1 MKPYDKKNVTFNKS
15 KCEFSKDKCLYFGL
29 MFSKD
34 GVSPDPSKVQ
44 AIRATDPPRSA
55 KELNSFL
62 CTVQY
67 NARFVKMFS
76 SSTEKFRSLLKESKF
91 RWENEHQ
98 EAFEDLKNGLCEE
111 TTLTYLDPKAEHEVH
126 VYGCPLGISAT
137 LVQKSEKDGPWQVV
151 QYPSRS
157 LSDTETRYSQ
167 IELETLAVDFACKK
181 FHIYLYG
188 ITFTIITDHKPF
200 ETILNNPR
208 HQTSIRLQRI
218 RVRIMDYQFKVEY
231 RPGKDNIS
239 HYTSR
244 HPLPRDECSKQ
255 ELSTSKEIKQYV
267 NYMLQNNI
275 PRAIGKEELKKKRG
289 RRPDFAKT
297 LQVY

>member
-1 MKPYDKKNVTFNKS
+1 MKK
-15 KCEFSKDKCLYFGL
+15 
-29 MFSKD
+29 
-34 GVSPDPSKVQ
+34 
-44 AIRATDPPRSA
+44 
-55 KELNSFL
+55 FL
-62 CTVQY
+62 
-67 NARFVKMFS
+67 

-157 LSDTETRYSQ
+157 LSDTETTYSQ

-181 FHIYLYG
+181 FQIYLYG

-218 RVRIMDYQFKVEY
+218 LVRIMNYQFKVEY

-275 PRAIGKEELKKKRG
+275 PRAIGKEELKEKRG